1 MSDIIGATFPVP
13 NELLGRIL
21 KEKKNVFVK
30 PATLTRLKP
39 GMKIIFYASHENQGY
54 AGEAEIESV
63 EIVKNPMEILEKYKD
78 RMFLTE
84 KEFKDYVASQ
94 KRWGNVRHKPWMA
107 IVLKNIKEYPK
118 RVMPKRFI
126 SVAGRYVKR
135 DEYERILKAIE

>member
-13 NELLGRIL
+13 NELLDRVL

-30 PATLTRLKP
+30 SATLTRLKP
-39 GMKIIFYASHENQGY
+39 GMKIIFYASRENQGY

-94 KRWGNVRHKPWMA
+94 KRWGRVRHKPWMA

-126 SVAGRYVKR
+126 SVAGRYVKK
-135 DEYERILKAIE
+135 DEYERISKAIE